1 MTWVFLF
8 FKKMISF
15 VFILTF
21 SINFQVRLHTVWS
34 GVGCQRYSCS
44 HLGQFACWPSELLQQ
59 RFGEGLGHFWK
70 WDAVR
75 ANSLLSHRR
84 KSEHIQLLSPQDT
97 SRPSKQAVTL
107 LGRQDPI
114 QSHLGSE
121 AVRGQEQG
129 ILTHRLVTA
138 VINFYDCKG
147 GEKGGRNRLI
157 IIGF

>member
-1 MTWVFLF
+1 MKSGCTQFEA
-8 FKKMISF
+8 
-15 VFILTF
+15 
-21 SINFQVRLHTVWS
+21 VWDA
-34 GVGCQRYSCS
+34 R
-44 HLGQFACWPSELLQQ
+44 
-59 RFGEGLGHFWK
+59 
-70 WDAVR
+70 AVR
-75 ANSLLSHRR
+75 AAIWGSLPADLRSCCSSALGKGWDTSGNEMQFEQTACFSHRR

-157 IIGF
+157 IIRF